1 MNKRGRNQQKDANL
15 LTMKML
21 SAQQMA
27 SMKSKSIFLLQ
38 WNPSLGEILDQVH
51 FSCWKLF

>member
-1 MNKRGRNQQKDANL
+1 
-15 LTMKML
+15 ML

-51 FSCWKLF
+51 FSCWKLFWNETV